1 MNISVRPINHNNSIK
16 IYINNK
22 MHLRLN
28 VDKIIHIH
36 SYNDT
41 TCDYTPYKIEIHG
54 SNTLLLEYSDIEL
67 WNKIL
72 DILDTYL

>member
-1 MNISVRPINHNNSIK
+1 MNVNVRPIDLNNSIK

-22 MHLRLN
+22 LHLRLC
-28 VDKIIHIH
+28 VDKITHIH

-41 TCDYTPYKIEIHG
+41 TCDYTPYKIEVHG
-54 SNTLLLEYSDIEL
+54 TNTILLEYADIEL

-72 DILDTYL
+72 DILDSYL